1 MDATASSQTGCSDLT
16 SAPELS
22 PSGAGAAAISPPAFA
37 NKPCPFSNSYRISPF
52 AELNAHNCERPDG
65 VLERKLACRL
75 PAGRKSGFSRWT
87 DLHLGFGCCLLH
99 VALSL
104 ERSGSRIVLQLS
116 PIMSKRHM
124 NLCDRSSKSARRL
137 LLDAEGA
144 DERSAADGLA
154 EYLEERPQ
162 SSRRLVFPLRG
173 EIVGFDLAANFLY
186 SIVIRVDL
194 MTFQTRDISSTSKKL
209 ADVSLGAASDA
220 VCLLRSVSV

>member
-1 MDATASSQTGCSDLT
+1 M
-16 SAPELS
+16 
-22 PSGAGAAAISPPAFA
+22 
-37 NKPCPFSNSYRISPF
+37 N
-52 AELNAHNCERPDG
+52 
-65 VLERKLACRL
+65 
-75 PAGRKSGFSRWT
+75 
-87 DLHLGFGCCLLH
+87 
-99 VALSL
+99 
-104 ERSGSRIVLQLS
+104 
-116 PIMSKRHM
+116 KRHM

-162 SSRRLVFPLRG
+162 GSRRLVFPLRG

-209 ADVSLGAASDA
+209 ADVSLGAASGA

>member
-1 MDATASSQTGCSDLT
+1 MLAS
-16 SAPELS
+16 
-22 PSGAGAAAISPPAFA
+22 
-37 NKPCPFSNSYRISPF
+37 
-52 AELNAHNCERPDG
+52 
-65 VLERKLACRL
+65 KLAYRL
-75 PAGRKSGFSRWT
+75 PAGRKSGFSGWT

-99 VALSL
+99 VALSV
-104 ERSGSRIVLQLS
+104 ERSGSRIVLRLS
-116 PIMSKRHM
+116 PIMNKRHM

-173 EIVGFDLAANFLY
+173 EIVGFDLAANFLD

-209 ADVSLGAASDA
+209 ADVSLGVASDA